1 MNKEGIMKL
10 FYIYLSR
17 EYFKDMDSNEALK
30 VMYALLDLL
39 CGLYAIPG
47 QNIKYSEGDYANGV
61 AFTVK
66 CYKEHMDKFCKEVS
80 KIFPGIENHMRIEVY
95 EQK

>member
-1 MNKEGIMKL
+1 MKI
-10 FYIYLSR
+10 FYIDLSK
-17 EYFKDMDSNEALK
+17 EYFKDMDSSEALK
-30 VMYALLDLL
+30 VMQTLLDLL

-61 AFTVK
+61 VFTVK

-80 KIFPGIENHMRIEVY
+80 KIFPGIENHMRVDIY

>member
-1 MNKEGIMKL
+1 MKL

-17 EYFKDMDSNEALK
+17 EYFKDMDLSEALK
-30 VMYALLDLL
+30 VMQTLLGLL
-39 CGLYAIPG
+39 CGLYAIPC

-61 AFTVK
+61 VFTVK
-66 CYKEHMDKFCKEVS
+66 CYKEHIDKFLNEAEG
-80 KIFPGIENHMRIEVY
+80 IFPGIENHMRIEVY

>member
-1 MNKEGIMKL
+1 MRI
-10 FYIYLSR
+10 FYIDLSK
-17 EYFKDMDSNEALK
+17 EYFKNIDRIEKLE
-30 VMYALLDLL
+30 VIHILLGLL
-39 CGLYAIPG
+39 WGLCAIPC
-47 QNIKYSEGDYANGV
+47 QTIKYSEGEYANGV
-61 AFTVK
+61 VFTVK

>member
-1 MNKEGIMKL
+1 MKL

-17 EYFKDMDSNEALK
+17 EYFKDMDSSEALK
-30 VMYALLDLL
+30 VMQTLLGLL
-39 CGLYAIPG
+39 FGLYAIPC
-47 QNIKYSEGDYANGV
+47 QNIKYSEGEYTNGV
-61 AFTVK
+61 VFTVK